1 MASEIRLTVSELVD
15 FLNCPRQYKFKH
27 IDKYP
32 WPVSFAL
39 MRGRAVDEAVTTLF
53 SNLDFWNADAGSRLQ
68 LIHDVWKIAFYKHL
82 ADTRDSPSTG
92 ERMLIAY
99 TNEMDVDI
107 GSSVTMTGNTSVLI
121 LQRPVAQAIQLKSD
135 GLTVELRGRFDHLCE
150 KVVRDVKVITRSR
163 RETRDEWLQKRL
175 ADSVQLRAYALL
187 ARLTGHE
194 VSYVGMDFLFYEH
207 EASVVRK
214 AIPVDEPELAK
225 LPKMIVGAG
234 AKILNGEFK
243 KNTRYHLCD
252 KQWCPCYMECMIHG
266 E

>member
-1 MASEIRLTVSELVD
+1 LASEIKLTVSELVD

-53 SNLDFWNADAGSRLQ
+53 SNFEFWSADSGGRLQ
-68 LIHDVWKIAFYKHL
+68 LIHDVWKAAFYKHL
-82 ADTRDSPSTG
+82 TDTKDSPSTG

-107 GSSVTMTGNTSVLI
+107 GSSITMTGNASMLI
-121 LQRPVAQAIQLKSD
+121 LQRPVIQTLQLKAD
-135 GLTVELRGRFDHLCE
+135 GLKVELRGRFDHLCQ
-150 KVVRDVKVITRSR
+150 KVLRDIKIISRSR
-163 RETRDEWLQKRL
+163 RETRDDWLQKRL
-175 ADSVQLRAYALL
+175 SDSIQLRAYTLL

-194 VSYVGMDFLFYEH
+194 VTHVGMDFLFYEH

-214 AIPVDEPELAK
+214 VILVDEPELAK
-225 LPKMIVGAG
+225 LPKTIVATG

-252 KQWCPCYMECMIHG
+252 KQWCPCYTECMISA
-266 E
+266 